1 MAQRLETAAVISRAE
16 RILFFAMLIAAV
28 VMAVVLIRLRERAQ
42 DRMHAVQGAA
52 ETAESVDAPASA
64 VTLYIPNDVDNSLA
78 GSQRDLHLPQD
89 DSARARVL
97 LEALLD
103 AFRDPQSTHRI
114 GGATAA
120 STDNRNA
127 GGGAVRPKDIDEV
140 YLMPIPQASGSQ
152 PIPGKMAV
160 VDFSAA
166 FAQSHP
172 SGIEPETLTLLA
184 VIGTLH
190 ANLPAITQ
198 VRFLVDGHQQDTLA
212 GHADFTRVYLASDTG
227 GQEGVAPQASAPPQG
242 GR

>member
-16 RILFFAMLIAAV
+16 RILFFAMLVAAV
-28 VMAVVLIRLRERAQ
+28 AMAAVLIRLRERAQ
-42 DRMHAVQGAA
+42 DRMAAVQGPAEAA
-52 ETAESVDAPASA
+52 ETVDAPASA

-78 GSQRDLHLPQD
+78 GSQRDLRLPQD

-97 LEALLD
+97 IQALLD

-114 GGATAA
+114 GGIMGASADNGNGVGAA
-120 STDNRNA
+120 LHPR
-127 GGGAVRPKDIDEV
+127 DIDEV
-140 YLMPIPQASGSQ
+140 YLMPEPQAPGTQS
-152 PIPGKMAV
+152 IPGKIAV

-212 GHADFTRVYLASDTG
+212 GHADLTRVYLASVTDT
-227 GQEGVAPQASAPPQG
+227 PG

>member
-1 MAQRLETAAVISRAE
+1 VISRAQ

-28 VMAVVLIRLRERAQ
+28 VMAAVLIRLREGAE
-42 DRMHAVQGAA
+42 DRMHAVPGP
-52 ETAESVDAPASA
+52 AESAEPVDAPATP
-64 VTLYIPNDVDNSLA
+64 VTLYIPNDIDNSLA
-78 GSQRDLHLPQD
+78 GSQRDIRLPQD

-97 LEALLD
+97 LETLLE

-114 GGATAA
+114 GSPSSATSKDNPGAENPHAA
-120 STDNRNA
+120 
-127 GGGAVRPKDIDEV
+127 DIDEV
-140 YLMPIPQASGSQ
+140 YLMPIPQPAGTQQIS
-152 PIPGKMAV
+152 GKMAV

-190 ANLPAITQ
+190 ANLPAITR

-212 GHADFTRVYLASDTG
+212 GHADLSRVYLAETG
-227 GQEGVAPQASAPPQG
+227 ASG